1 MSTRSS
7 QTRRKKTH
15 SITHIYLVF
24 PITCLITGGILV
36 LLGTMMESDAAMQ
49 IGGGA
54 IGMGGTAYQI
64 SRQEEES
71 ESLNPTLSP
80 KPPDENL

>member
-1 MSTRSS
+1 MSTRPS
-7 QTRRKKTH
+7 QTRRKKSH

-24 PITCLITGGILV
+24 PIACLAIGGVLV
-36 LLGTMMESDAAMQ
+36 LLGTMMKSDTAVQ

-71 ESLNPTLSP
+71 ESLNPTQLNLPS
-80 KPPDENL
+80 DENL

>member
-1 MSTRSS
+1 MSTRSP
-7 QTRRKKTH
+7 QARRKKTH

-24 PITCLITGGILV
+24 PITCLIIGGILV
-36 LLGTMMESDAAMQ
+36 LLGTMLESETAVQ

-71 ESLNPTLSP
+71 ESLSP
-80 KPPDENL
+80 IQPSPQSDENL